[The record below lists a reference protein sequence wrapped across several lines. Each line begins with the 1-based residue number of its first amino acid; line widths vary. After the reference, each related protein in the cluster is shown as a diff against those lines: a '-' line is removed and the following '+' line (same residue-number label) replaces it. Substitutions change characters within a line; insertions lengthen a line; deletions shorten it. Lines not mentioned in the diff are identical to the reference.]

1 MALLTHLLEK
11 ATANK
16 RRQATAR
23 RRRQTPHIEQARIDY
38 MALYAIAWRRMI
50 AQPGVN
56 RRLACRR
63 RRRRRRQRSV
73 VYRQAPLSPPV
84 APTAY
89 KSAADLANGRR
100 RLGGVWGGVLL
111 CADLE
116 TQAA

>member
-1 MALLTHLLEK
+1 MALLTHLPQDTTE
-11 ATANK
+11 NK

-23 RRRQTPHIEQARIDY
+23 RPTDAADKAPHIEQARIDY

-100 RLGGVWGGVLL
+100 RLGGV
-111 CADLE
+111 
-116 TQAA
+116 